1 MVSFKRLLKKL
12 KSLLNELWTT
22 TSVYYSFYKRHHSIY
37 SNGSFLVNLLTKE
50 EKKEYLKYWRKVS
63 FLVSTKTVEI
73 SKSLSGEYNKYI
85 VPEEIYALKLEN
97 YLIPRKNVAFIE
109 NKSFYEKWFGEGV
122 FPKTYFHKID
132 NAYYDSELNLINDID
147 SFIVNFNMSFPLV
160 YKPNVDSYGGA
171 DVFFVNKK
179 EELLKLNS
187 KFENIVCQEKI
198 IQSQLINKIYN
209 DSINTVRVCLYKN
222 KNGFF
227 KVINSSLRMG
237 KDGSLDNATAGGIV
251 CSLSKSGEFNHYA
264 VDKLGLKYSKHPNND
279 FVFSGESLPFY
290 DEMINVSE
298 NIANKIFQT
307 RLVSLDMCLDENN
320 EWRCIEV
327 NLLGQT
333 IRFAQYAGKPFFG
346 LFTQDLYSEILED
359 KANG

>member
-1 MVSFKRLLKKL
+1 MISFKKHLKGM
-12 KSLLNELWTT
+12 KSSLGELWNTA
-22 TSVYYSFYKRHHSIY
+22 SVYYSFYKRHRNIY
-37 SNGSFLVNLLTKE
+37 NNGSFLVDTLTKP
-50 EKKEYLKYWRKVS
+50 EKKEYLNYWKKITP
-63 FLVSTKTVEI
+63 LISTKTVEI

-85 VPEEIYALKLEN
+85 VPEEVYALKIEN
-97 YLIPRKNVAFIE
+97 YLIPRKSVAFIE

-132 NAYYDSELNLINDID
+132 NTYYDSELTPISNIDNFIISCDI
-147 SFIVNFNMSFPLV
+147 VFPV
-160 YKPNVDSYGGA
+160 VFKPSVDSYGGA
-171 DVFFVNKK
+171 DVFFVENE
-179 EELLKLNS
+179 EELLKLNNR
-187 KFENIVCQEKI
+187 FENIVCQEKI
-198 IQSQLINKIYN
+198 IQSQLINKIYE

-222 KNGFF
+222 KNEFF
-227 KVINSSLRMG
+227 KVINASLRMG

-251 CSLSKSGEFNHYA
+251 CSISETGVFNDYA
-264 VDKLGLKYSKHPNND
+264 VDKLGLKYNKHPNND
-279 FVFSGESLPFY
+279 FVFSGETLPFY
-290 DEMINVSE
+290 DEMVNVSE

-346 LFTQDLYSEILED
+346 KFTDSLYDEIVSAID
-359 KANG
+359 VR